1 VCKHMGKATWVKK
14 FLSFLRG
21 AAVVAAFAF
30 AAPLSI
36 ASAPAHAACS
46 KNVVLY
52 SAYWCPYCKQVR
64 ALLGHYH
71 VRYQLVE
78 STTAS
83 GQSLMLSKFGDTSV
97 PRTVIGGAVVL
108 GYEPERIKQLLCLTE
123 RSRVEEDI
131 KARVIPAKAG
141 VQ

>member
-1 VCKHMGKATWVKK
+1 MRKAIAVEK
-14 FLSFLRG
+14 FFSRLTG
-21 AAVVAAFAF
+21 AGLVAAFAF
-30 AAPLSI
+30 AATLSI
-36 ASAPAHAACS
+36 ASAPAQAACS
-46 KNVVLY
+46 KSVVLY

-64 ALLGHYH
+64 SLLGHYH

-123 RSRVEEDI
+123 PSRVEEDI